1 MSESTSPIAQ
11 RVQSSSS
18 SSSSSID
25 TRGKHR
31 IQAEVKRLEQEARIL
46 EEELEQLDKLDKA
59 STKCKEMLSNV
70 ETRPDPLLPQTRGPL
85 NPLWDRWFEGPP
97 DSKGACLSNAKR
109 EFGSL
114 LDEIRE
120 ANRHRPR
127 HSLKPNKPHPIHPL
141 PKLEAVF
148 GPGSSGSHFRSSEL
162 PTFPLTMTQSLQLFT
177 SATRSPGISL
187 SKHSLSKPSP
197 STAAFRFP
205 LSFPKSSIRASS
217 SPDSNPLSSA
227 FTSQVLVSENGS
239 TVGGGAL
246 SSSVT
251 REFVPVITDSTAIEV
266 DTVTEAELKENGFRS
281 TRRTKL
287 VCTIGPVTCGFE
299 QLEALAVGGMNV
311 ARINM
316 CHGTRDWHRMVI
328 ERVRRLNEE
337 KGYAVAI
344 MMDTEGS
351 EIHMGDLGGAS
362 SAKAEDGEIWTF
374 SVRAFDSTLPERTI
388 NVNYGG
394 FAEDVRVGDDLLVD
408 GGMVRFEVIE
418 KIGPD
423 VKCLCTDP
431 GLLLPRA
438 NLTFWRDGHLVRE
451 RNAMLPTISSKDWLD
466 IDFGIAEGV
475 DFLAISFVKS
485 AEVIKHLKSYIAAR
499 SRGSD
504 ISIIAKIESLDSLN
518 NLEEI
523 IVASDGAMVA
533 RGDLGAQIPLE
544 QVPSVQQKVVQLCR
558 QLNKPVIVAS
568 QLLESMIEY
577 PTPTRAEVADISEAV
592 RQRSDALMLSGE
604 SAMGQYPDKA
614 LAVLRN
620 VSLRIEKWWRE
631 EKRHEPMELPE
642 VGSSSSDSILEEIC
656 NSAAKM
662 ANNLEVDA
670 IFVYTK
676 TGHMASLLSRCR
688 PDCPIFAFT
697 ETTSV
702 RRRLNLQWGLIPF
715 RMSFS
720 DDMENNLNKIFLLL
734 KARNLIKSGDLVIAV
749 SDMLQSIQVMNVP

>member
-1 MSESTSPIAQ
+1 MS
-11 RVQSSSS
+11 
-18 SSSSSID
+18 
-25 TRGKHR
+25 
-31 IQAEVKRLEQEARIL
+31 
-46 EEELEQLDKLDKA
+46 
-59 STKCKEMLSNV
+59 
-70 ETRPDPLLPQTRGPL
+70 
-85 NPLWDRWFEGPP
+85 
-97 DSKGACLSNAKR
+97 
-109 EFGSL
+109 
-114 LDEIRE
+114 
-120 ANRHRPR
+120 
-127 HSLKPNKPHPIHPL
+127 HSLQFFTPSRAPY
-141 PKLEAVF
+141 
-148 GPGSSGSHFRSSEL
+148 
-162 PTFPLTMTQSLQLFT
+162 LTLQKV
-177 SATRSPGISL
+177 SATSYTRFPVINFPSK
-187 SKHSLSKPSP
+187 KHSLTITNS
-197 STAAFRFP
+197 
-205 LSFPKSSIRASS
+205 LSSDLDAASS
-217 SPDSNPLSSA
+217 EVLDSGNGQNGATGGLSAEKVMAAPSHA
-227 FTSQVLVSENGS
+227 PSDS
-239 TVGGGAL
+239 GAAAG
-246 SSSVT
+246 
-251 REFVPVITDSTAIEV
+251 IDV
-266 DTVTEAELKENGFRS
+266 DAVTEAELKENGFRS

-287 VCTIGPVTCGFE
+287 ICTIGPATCGFE

-316 CHGTRDWHRMVI
+316 CHGTREWHKMVI

-337 KGYAVAI
+337 KGFAVAI

-351 EIHMGDLGGAS
+351 EIHMGDLGGAA

-374 SVRAFDSTLPERTI
+374 SVRAFGTPRPERTI
-388 NVNYGG
+388 NVNYDG
-394 FAEDVRVGDDLLVD
+394 FAEDVKVGDELLVD

-423 VKCLCTDP
+423 VKCRCTDP

-438 NLTFWRDGHLVRE
+438 NLTFWRDGSLVRE

-475 DFLAISFVKS
+475 DFIAISFVKS
-485 AEVIKHLKSYIAAR
+485 AEVINHLKSYIAAR

-504 ISIIAKIESLDSLN
+504 IAVIAKIESIDSLK

-523 IVASDGAMVA
+523 ILASDGAMVA

-544 QVPSVQQKVVQLCR
+544 QVPSAQQRIVQVCR

-577 PTPTRAEVADISEAV
+577 PTPTRAEVADVSEAV
-592 RQRSDALMLSGE
+592 RQRADALMLSGE

-620 VSLRIEKWWRE
+620 VSVRIEKWWRE
-631 EKRHEPMELPE
+631 EKRHEAMVLPD
-642 VGSSSSDSILEEIC
+642 VGASFADSISEEIC
-656 NSAAKM
+656 ISAAKM

-670 IFVYTK
+670 LFVYTK

-697 ETTSV
+697 TTTSV

-715 RMSFS
+715 RLGFS
-720 DDMENNLNKIFLLL
+720 DDMESNLNKTFSLL
-734 KARNLIKSGDLVIAV
+734 KARGMIKSGDLVIAV

>member
-1 MSESTSPIAQ
+1 MAQALNIFISTSHSPKPLISYRSPPFSPSISRFSFIKIHKKTSLFIKASASDPNPAILTSDNGAGSAALQ
-11 RVQSSSS
+11 DPAPSPTVSD
-18 SSSSSID
+18 SSSI
-25 TRGKHR
+25 
-31 IQAEVKRLEQEARIL
+31 
-46 EEELEQLDKLDKA
+46 
-59 STKCKEMLSNV
+59 
-70 ETRPDPLLPQTRGPL
+70 
-85 NPLWDRWFEGPP
+85 
-97 DSKGACLSNAKR
+97 
-109 EFGSL
+109 
-114 LDEIRE
+114 
-120 ANRHRPR
+120 
-127 HSLKPNKPHPIHPL
+127 
-141 PKLEAVF
+141 
-148 GPGSSGSHFRSSEL
+148 
-162 PTFPLTMTQSLQLFT
+162 
-177 SATRSPGISL
+177 
-187 SKHSLSKPSP
+187 
-197 STAAFRFP
+197 
-205 LSFPKSSIRASS
+205 
-217 SPDSNPLSSA
+217 
-227 FTSQVLVSENGS
+227 
-239 TVGGGAL
+239 
-246 SSSVT
+246 
-251 REFVPVITDSTAIEV
+251 EV
-266 DTVTEAELKENGFRS
+266 DAVTEAELKENGFRS

-287 VCTIGPVTCGFE
+287 ICTIGPATCKPE

-316 CHGTRDWHRMVI
+316 CHGTREWHREVI
-328 ERVRRLNEE
+328 QRVRKLNEE

-374 SVRAFDSTLPERTI
+374 SVRAFDSGLPEHTI
-388 NVNYGG
+388 NVNYDG
-394 FAEDVRVGDDLLVD
+394 FAEDVKVGDELLVD

-423 VKCLCTDP
+423 VKCRCTDP

-438 NLTFWRDGHLVRE
+438 NLTFWRDGSLVRE

-475 DFLAISFVKS
+475 EFIAISFVKS
-485 AEVIKHLKSYIAAR
+485 AEVIKHLKSYIQAR
-499 SRGSD
+499 ARDSD
-504 ISIIAKIESLDSLN
+504 ISVVAKIESIDSLK

-523 IVASDGAMVA
+523 IQASDGAMVA

-544 QVPSVQQKVVQLCR
+544 QVPSEQQKIVQVCR

-577 PTPTRAEVADISEAV
+577 PTPTRAEVADVSEAV
-592 RQRSDALMLSGE
+592 RQRADALMLSGE
-604 SAMGQYPDKA
+604 SAMGQFPDKA
-614 LAVLRN
+614 LTVLRS

-631 EKRHEPMELPE
+631 EKRHEAMKLP
-642 VGSSSSDSILEEIC
+642 GIASSYADRISEEIC

-697 ETTSV
+697 TTTSV

-715 RMSFS
+715 RLSFS
-720 DDMENNLNKIFLLL
+720 DDMENNLNKTFALL
-734 KARNLIKSGDLVIAV
+734 KARGMIKSGDLVIAV

>member
-1 MSESTSPIAQ
+1 MAQ
-11 RVQSSSS
+11 SLNLFISSSHFPKPRIHLS
-18 SSSSSID
+18 SLPFSAASRLSLVKNPSKTSLQAKASASDPNPSILTSDNGAGSAPLQEGASLRVPVISDSSSI
-25 TRGKHR
+25 
-31 IQAEVKRLEQEARIL
+31 
-46 EEELEQLDKLDKA
+46 
-59 STKCKEMLSNV
+59 
-70 ETRPDPLLPQTRGPL
+70 
-85 NPLWDRWFEGPP
+85 
-97 DSKGACLSNAKR
+97 
-109 EFGSL
+109 
-114 LDEIRE
+114 
-120 ANRHRPR
+120 
-127 HSLKPNKPHPIHPL
+127 
-141 PKLEAVF
+141 
-148 GPGSSGSHFRSSEL
+148 
-162 PTFPLTMTQSLQLFT
+162 
-177 SATRSPGISL
+177 
-187 SKHSLSKPSP
+187 
-197 STAAFRFP
+197 
-205 LSFPKSSIRASS
+205 
-217 SPDSNPLSSA
+217 
-227 FTSQVLVSENGS
+227 
-239 TVGGGAL
+239 
-246 SSSVT
+246 
-251 REFVPVITDSTAIEV
+251 EV
-266 DTVTEAELKENGFRS
+266 DAVTEAELKENGFRS

-287 VCTIGPVTCGFE
+287 ICTIGPATCKPE

-316 CHGTRDWHRMVI
+316 CHGTREWHQEVI
-328 ERVRRLNEE
+328 HRVRRLNEE
-337 KGYAVAI
+337 KGFAVAI

-351 EIHMGDLGGAS
+351 EIHMGDLGGAP

-374 SVRAFDSTLPERTI
+374 SVRSFGSTLPDHTI
-388 NVNYGG
+388 HVNYDG
-394 FAEDVRVGDDLLVD
+394 FAEDVRVGDELLVD

-438 NLTFWRDGHLVRE
+438 NLTFWRDGSLVRE

-475 DFLAISFVKS
+475 DFIAISFVKS
-485 AEVIKHLKSYIAAR
+485 AEVIKHLKSYIQAR
-499 SRGSD
+499 ARDRD
-504 ISIIAKIESLDSLN
+504 ISVIAKIESIDSLK

-544 QVPSVQQKVVQLCR
+544 QVPSAQQRIVQVCR

-577 PTPTRAEVADISEAV
+577 PTPTRAEVADVSEAV

-604 SAMGQYPDKA
+604 SAMGQYPEKA
-614 LAVLRN
+614 LAVLRS

-631 EKRHEPMELPE
+631 DKRHEAMELP
-642 VGSSSSDSILEEIC
+642 GIASSLADSILEEIC

-662 ANNLEVDA
+662 ANNLGVDA

-676 TGHMASLLSRCR
+676 SGHMASLLSRCR

-697 ETTSV
+697 TTTTL

-715 RMSFS
+715 RLSFS
-720 DDMENNLNKIFLLL
+720 DDMESNLNRTFFLL
-734 KARNLIKSGDLVIAV
+734 KARGMIKSGDLVIAV